1 MSKSNALNVGFALD
15 WISMTVKGV
24 GDTGVARALLFGQD
38 MTSYLQIN
46 PMNGYNL
53 AVRHPFGHIVMS
65 NSKRADMG
73 VHVMFPG
80 QCLKQL
86 VLGGVMPLS
95 LIKWGVD
102 QGAKITRLDLAI
114 DVHDT
119 PVDMNQLYASKQV
132 KGLEGSSKKRSK
144 IENDDGGYTIYFG
157 SRKSAKMLRV
167 YNKAAEQGL
176 QGVMWTRFEMEIKEH
191 AAHETGIAMEDMS
204 SDQAAFYTMGV
215 IKGHYNADLPLFQQI
230 MAAPAQ
236 HVSTTKDESDQT
248 LKWLFDSVSKTV
260 AAQMRRNP
268 HLEVWGIFTESVM
281 ANVKAQGGMP
291 PTKTEPP
298 KKIK

>member
-1 MSKSNALNVGFALD
+1 MNKANALNVGFALD

-24 GDTGVARALLFGQD
+24 SDTAVARALLFGQD
-38 MTSYLQIN
+38 MGSYLQIN
-46 PMNGYNL
+46 PMNGYSL

-65 NSKRADMG
+65 NTKRFDMG

-80 QCLKQL
+80 SSLKQL

-102 QGAKITRLDLAI
+102 QGAKITRIDLAI
-114 DVHDT
+114 DVHDVQ
-119 PVDMNQLYASKQV
+119 VDMNKLYQSKQV

-176 QGVMWTRFEMEIKEH
+176 PGVMWTRFEMEIKEN
-191 AAHETGIAMEDMS
+191 AAHETAAAIECMS
-204 SDQAAFYTMGV
+204 NDQAAFYTMGV
-215 IKGHYNADLPLFQQI
+215 IKGHYNADDSLFQQI
-230 MAAPAQ
+230 MAAPAR

-248 LKWLFDSVSKTV
+248 LKWLYDSVAKTV
-260 AAQMRRNP
+260 ATQMRKNP
-268 HLEVWGIFTESVM
+268 HLDVWGLFSESVM

-291 PTKTEPP
+291 KQGS
-298 KKIK
+298 K